1 MINVWGQIHLV
12 LTILSFEAS
21 SCMGEEVTNAHSQ
34 VTSTYKCRQT
44 LDLN

>member
-21 SCMGEEVTNAHSQ
+21 SCMAEEGTNVHSQ